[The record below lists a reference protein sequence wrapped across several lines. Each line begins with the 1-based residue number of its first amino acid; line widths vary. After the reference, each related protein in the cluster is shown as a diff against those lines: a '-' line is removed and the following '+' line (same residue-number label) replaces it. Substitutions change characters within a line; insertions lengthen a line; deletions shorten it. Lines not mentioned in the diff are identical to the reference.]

1 MRGGRSFR
9 PEDRTIGS
17 PRRAPLPASI
27 SALSTVT
34 VAPSWYARPVMR
46 LRWLVVFV
54 TALLAAAI
62 PARAA
67 APAPQAAAYILV
79 NPATGETLARRAP
92 DLSLP
97 MASTTKIMTGLVAV
111 TRTRPEELV
120 TIPAAA
126 TTIGESTADL
136 VAGEQLAVKDLFVA
150 LLVGSGNDA
159 AYSIAEHVGGSQDG
173 FVALMNAEAKRLRLT
188 STNFENP
195 HGLDAPGHHT
205 SVRDLVTMG
214 ERLMAVPALRSIV
227 GQRRASIP
235 GPNGVGARA
244 LESKNDLLD
253 IDPDADGIKTGNTEG
268 AGYALVAHA
277 RRPKLGVELYAAIIG
292 SPSEAQR
299 AIDAKR
305 LLDWGFAQYARPV
318 LVPAA
323 QVLARAAVRDRPGVW
338 LDLRT
343 AAALRQ
349 PMRLGRPLAASVEA
363 PTEVIAPIVA
373 GTVIGRVVVR
383 QGGKVIGTQ
392 SLVAARAVE
401 APSTFERIRAGVGSL
416 L

>member
-1 MRGGRSFR
+1 MARERR
-9 PEDRTIGS
+9 IGS
-17 PRRAPLPASI
+17 PRRGSDTTSI
-27 SALSTVT
+27 SASSI
-34 VAPSWYARPVMR
+34 VAVPPSWYARRVMR

-54 TALLAAAI
+54 TALLATAI
-62 PARAA
+62 PVHAA

-92 DLSLP
+92 DLPLP

-111 TRTRPEELV
+111 TRSRPDERV

-136 VAGEQLAVKDLFVA
+136 VPGEELAMKDLLVA

-159 AYSIAEHVGGSQDG
+159 AYAIAEHVGGSQDG
-173 FVALMNAEAKRLRLT
+173 FIELMNNEADRVGLT
-188 STNFENP
+188 NTHFANP
-195 HGLDAPGHHT
+195 HGLDAPGHYS

-214 ERLMAVPALRSIV
+214 ERLMAVPTLRPIV
-227 GQRRASIP
+227 GRRRASIP
-235 GPNGVGARA
+235 GPNGVGTRA

-277 RRPKLGVELYAAIIG
+277 RRPRLGVELYAAIIG
-292 SPSEAQR
+292 SPSQAQR
-299 AIDAKR
+299 AIDAQR

-343 AAALRQ
+343 AGALRE
-349 PMRLGRPLAASVEA
+349 PMRLGRPLTASVEA
-363 PTEVIAPIVA
+363 PPEVIAPIAA
-373 GTVIGRVVVR
+373 GAVIGRVVVR
-383 QGGKVIGTQ
+383 QRGKVIGTQ
-392 SLVAARAVE
+392 PLVAARSVE